1 MPNAVSRIGDEDQ
14 THCSV
19 PIRIEGSLNVL
30 CNGIPVSRQG
40 DLNSIHDACNDNNHQ
55 APILTGSLN
64 VFVNGIGLGS
74 VGDTISGC
82 TAVKEGSPN
91 VFIN

>member
-19 PIRIEGSLNVL
+19 PIRIEGSNNVF

-55 APILTGSLN
+55 APYSNRIFKRICKWN
-64 VFVNGIGLGS
+64 W
-74 VGDTISGC
+74 VGFSW
-82 TAVKEGSPN
+82 
-91 VFIN
+91 